1 MSEPPDERFRSDFL
15 DAAREGLE
23 PTAADRVRLR
33 RAIAAQIV
41 GIATVTATTVGASAG
56 TAAGGAAAGAAGAAG
71 AGAAGAVVGSA
82 GAGFVA
88 KVVIG
93 AVAASL
99 AVGLGAMLARD
110 REPVAAPMTVAVVE
124 AGAAPLAPIASIA
137 SGAPIA
143 SGPALEDP
151 PAAPAAPA
159 PLARPAASRGASEG
173 ELTLETR
180 LLANATEALRGGD
193 PRAALTLLDEHR
205 RRFPRGVLAEER
217 DASRVFALCAM
228 GSEEEA
234 TRSATQFAREH
245 PRSGLGPRVARA
257 CAVR

>member
-1 MSEPPDERFRSDFL
+1 MIDPPDERFRPDFL

-23 PTAADRVRLR
+23 PTAADRARLR
-33 RAIAAQIV
+33 RSIAAQIV

-56 TAAGGAAAGAAGAAG
+56 TAAGGAGVGVASAAAGSGL
-71 AGAAGAVVGSA
+71 
-82 GAGFVA
+82 VA
-88 KVVIG
+88 KVVVGVI
-93 AVAASL
+93 AVSL

-110 REPVAAPMTVAVVE
+110 RDPAVAPMTVAVAE
-124 AGAAPLAPIASIA
+124 AGASIGEPARVALA
-137 SGAPIA
+137 APIA
-143 SGPALEDP
+143 SGSTHEATEPAATAPPAALP
-151 PAAPAAPA
+151 PAAPSS
-159 PLARPAASRGASEG
+159 RPASSKGASEG

-180 LLANATEALRGGD
+180 LLASATEALRSGD

-205 RRFPRGVLAEER
+205 RRFPRGVLNEER

-228 GSEEEA
+228 GSEQEA
-234 TRSATQFAREH
+234 IRSATQFAREH